1 MEKLGLP
8 LREFVYFDREKVE
21 DFVSALLGGLPDERR
36 ETTVAKPTEIGGTLG
51 LDSTKLSIKKGSK
64 ELTREELLKATDA
77 SLFERLHS
85 LLEQGNM
92 IKTLDASKVQ
102 QWDAL
107 QAKEFVEVQGKV
119 ELSALEKV
127 FDLIK
132 NLAPFI
138 ETFSPEQAQSPS
150 SQNVFKFVQMCEQK
164 SYNVRI
170 VPFGAPTDKFI
181 FVVSLQKEKTK
192 TSKEELA
199 DEYTVFGRVKR
210 KLARNETFELFS
222 LLPGGMKLPKQEMGE
237 LLVGFR
243 DMPPILGTPPKMQ
256 DLIISYPAIIL
267 TPIAIYR

>member
-8 LREFVYFDREKVE
+8 IREFVYFDREKVE
-21 DFVSALLGGLPDERR
+21 DFVSALLGGLPDEVK
-36 ETTVAKPTEIGGTLG
+36 ETTVAKPSEVGGSLG
-51 LDSTKLSIKKGSK
+51 IDSTMLSFKKGAK

-77 SLFERLHS
+77 SLFDRLHS

-92 IKTLDASKVQ
+92 IKAVDASEVQ

-107 QAKEFVEVQGKV
+107 QVREFVEVQGKV
-119 ELSALEKV
+119 ELSALETLLDMV
-127 FDLIK
+127 K

-138 ETFSPEQAQSPS
+138 ETFSPEQARAPD
-150 SQNVFKFVQMCEQK
+150 SQNVFKFVQMYKQK

-170 VPFGAPTDKFI
+170 VPLGAQTEKFI

-192 TSKEELA
+192 ASKEELA

-222 LLPGGMKLPKQEMGE
+222 LLPGGIKLPRTQIRDFLTSFK
-237 LLVGFR
+237 
-243 DMPPILGTPPKMQ
+243 DMPPILGPVPKMQ
-256 DLIISYPAIIL
+256 DLRISYPAIIL